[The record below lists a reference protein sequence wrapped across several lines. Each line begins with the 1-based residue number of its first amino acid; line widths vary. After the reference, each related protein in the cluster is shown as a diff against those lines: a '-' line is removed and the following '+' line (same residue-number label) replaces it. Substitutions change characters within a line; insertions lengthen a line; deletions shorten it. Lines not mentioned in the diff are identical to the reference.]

1 MKADS
6 TELEMGWW
14 RIGVRVSNELRGG
27 FSLIKIPIHTRDAEK
42 PATTVK
48 RELKNSIQALKGEA
62 RREEGQTS
70 YWGQDFPTP
79 R

>member
-14 RIGVRVSNELRGG
+14 RIGVRVSHELRGG

-42 PATTVK
+42 SATTVK
-48 RELKNSIQALKGEA
+48 RELKNSIQALKGEN
-62 RREEGQTS
+62 TS
-70 YWGQDFPTP
+70 D
-79 R
+79 